1 MPAFVPPDDA
11 KSSPAALLE
20 WARANGVEEIDIR
33 FTDLK
38 SVVHHFSMPI
48 EIVDEGMFEDGFGF
62 DGSSVRGFQAI
73 NESDLIL
80 MADLSTS
87 LIDPFFAR
95 KTLTFTCDVFDPITR
110 EPYGRDPRG
119 VARRCEA
126 YLAQT
131 GIADTAYFGPE
142 AEFFIFSN
150 LQYEVGPNVSM
161 YRVDSNEGFWNS
173 GSNDPSMIYLNRI
186 KEGYF
191 PLPPLDKT
199 HDLRAQMVKTM
210 VESGIQV
217 EVHHHEVGGGGQ
229 AEIDMKYT
237 TLLKM
242 ADNLLLY
249 KYIVKNVAA
258 AHGLAATFM
267 PKPLFG
273 DNGSGM
279 HVHQSLWKEGK
290 PLFFGDGYANLSEMA
305 LFYIGGI
312 LKHAQALLAFTN
324 PTTNSYRRLVPG
336 YEAPVNLVYSNR
348 NRSAA
353 IRIPVYSNNP
363 KAKRIETRFP
373 DPTANP
379 YYAFPALV
387 LAGLDGIKNQI
398 HPGEPMDIDL
408 YHSDVQTPT
417 IPRGGLHA
425 ALDSLEQDHDF
436 LLEGGVFTMD
446 IIESYVAYKREEE
459 ADPVGMRPHP
469 YEFQL
474 YFDV

>member
-1 MPAFVPPDDA
+1 MPELVPPSSA
-11 KSSPAALLE
+11 KESPEALLA
-20 WARANGVEEIDIR
+20 WAAENGVQEFDIR

-38 SVVHHFSMPI
+38 AVVHHFSMPASAL
-48 EIVDEGMFEDGFGF
+48 DAGAFEDGFGF
-62 DGSSVRGFQAI
+62 DGSSVRGFQHI

-80 MADLSTS
+80 MADLETAY
-87 LIDPFFAR
+87 IDPFFGR
-95 KTLTFTCDVFDPITR
+95 KTLAFSCDVYDPITR

-119 VARRCEA
+119 VAKRAEA
-126 YLAQT
+126 YLKET

-142 AEFFIFSN
+142 AEFFLFSN
-150 LQYEVGPNVSM
+150 VQYEVGPNVSM

-173 GSNDPSMIYLNRI
+173 GSNDPSMSYLNRI

-199 HDLRAQMVKTM
+199 HDVRAEMVATM
-210 VESGIQV
+210 VDAGIEV

-229 AEIDMKYT
+229 AEIDMKFT
-237 TLLKM
+237 SLLKM

-249 KYIVKNVAA
+249 KHIVKNVAA
-258 AHGLAATFM
+258 KHGLIATFM
-267 PKPLFG
+267 PKPLFE

-279 HVHQSLWKEGK
+279 HVHQSLWKDGNT
-290 PLFFGDGYANLSEMA
+290 LFYGDGYANLSEMA
-305 LFYIGGI
+305 LYYIGGI
-312 LKHAQALLAFTN
+312 LKHAPALLAFTN

-353 IRIPVYSNNP
+353 IRIPVYLNSP

-379 YYAFPALV
+379 YYAFPALL
-387 LAGLDGIKNQI
+387 LAGLDGIQNKI
-398 HPGEPMDIDL
+398 EPGDPVDVDL
-408 YHSDVQTPT
+408 YAGTVQTPT
-417 IPRGGLHA
+417 VPQGGLHA
-425 ALDSLEQDHDF
+425 ALDALAADHEF
-436 LLEGGVFTMD
+436 LLAGGVFTKD
-446 IIESYVAYKREEE
+446 IIDSYIAYKREEE
-459 ADPVGMRPHP
+459 ADPVAMRPHP

-474 YFDV
+474 YLDI